1 MKINLIIF
9 ISEFNLGGAGNS
21 LFRLCMNLPKKKYN
35 ISVICLNKCA
45 YEKELKK
52 NKVTIFKISS
62 KKTTLAMLKVKK
74 ITKQLI
80 STKYKKNI
88 FVSNIYYSNILS
100 IIFLRNLKI
109 KLIIIERTPLQ
120 ELSIYFN
127 FKDLIK
133 KIFMKML
140 IAFTYKHANLCIS
153 NSNYISSEYNK
164 KYNLKFKSIFP
175 PSFVEEKNFNK
186 KYVSNNNLFILGTV
200 CRLSK
205 EKGLSEF
212 LRSIA
217 KLKSNLKSNLKLKF
231 IIIGDGPEENNLKKL
246 SIKLGIEKN
255 IIFHGFLNYKKIKQ
269 KLKTFDI
276 YINCSHFEGFPNSVV
291 ESLSNGIPVLAS
303 QSHGGI
309 NDIINN
315 KKLGYI
321 YKNEDDLMKTL
332 LNLYKKKKIFNLNKI
347 ETITHL
353 KKFSLSKSIKQYSKI
368 FENI

>member
-21 LFRLCMNLPKKKYN
+21 LFRLCVNLPKKKYN
-35 ISVICLNKCA
+35 INVICLNKCA

-52 NKVTIFKISS
+52 NKITIYKIFS
-62 KKTTLAMLKVKK
+62 KKTTLAMFEVKK

-88 FVSNIYYSNILS
+88 FISNIHYSNILS
-100 IIFLRNLKI
+100 IIFLKNLKI

-133 KIFMKML
+133 KIFMKIL
-140 IAFTYKHANLCIS
+140 ISFTYKHAHLCIS

-164 KYNLKFKSIFP
+164 LYNLKFISIFP
-175 PSFVEEKNFNK
+175 PSFVEEKNLKKKNIFNNK
-186 KYVSNNNLFILGTV
+186 PFIIGTV
-200 CRLSK
+200 CRLSR

-212 LRSIA
+212 LITIA
-217 KLKSNLKSNLKLKF
+217 KLKSNLKLKF
-231 IIIGDGPEENNLKKL
+231 IIIGDGPEENELKKL

-255 IIFHGFLNYKKIKQ
+255 IIFQGFLNYKEIKQ

-315 KKLGYI
+315 KKFGYI
-321 YKNEDDLMKTL
+321 YKNEKDLMKIL
-332 LNLYKKKKIFNLNKI
+332 LNIYNKKKTFKLNKR
-347 ETITHL
+347 ETIAHL
-353 KKFSLSKSIKQYSKI
+353 KKFSLSKSIKQYSKV

>member
-35 ISVICLNKCA
+35 INVICLNKCA

-52 NKVTIFKISS
+52 NKVTIFKIFS
-62 KKTTLAMLKVKK
+62 KKTALAMFEVKR

-88 FVSNIYYSNILS
+88 FISNIYYSNILS
-100 IIFLRNLKI
+100 IIFLKSLKI
-109 KLIIIERTPLQ
+109 KLIIIERTPFQ

-133 KIFMKML
+133 KIFMKIL
-140 IAFTYKHANLCIS
+140 ISFTYKHADLCIS
-153 NSNYISSEYNK
+153 NSNYISLEYNK
-164 KYNLKFKSIFP
+164 KYNLKFISIFP
-175 PSFVEEKNFNK
+175 PSFVEETNFKKNNI
-186 KYVSNNNLFILGTV
+186 SNNNPFIIGTV
-200 CRLSK
+200 CRLSR

-212 LRSIA
+212 LITIA
-217 KLKSNLKSNLKLKF
+217 KLKLKLKF
-231 IIIGDGPEENNLKKL
+231 IIIGDGPEENKLKKL
-246 SIKLGIEKN
+246 SIKLGIKKN
-255 IIFHGFLNYKKIKQ
+255 IIFQGFLNYKEIKQ

-315 KKLGYI
+315 KQFGYI
-321 YKNEDDLMKTL
+321 YKNEKDLMKSL
-332 LNLYKKKKIFNLNKI
+332 LNIYNKKKTFKLNKR
-347 ETITHL
+347 ETIAHL
-353 KKFSLSKSIKQYSKI
+353 KKFSLSKSIKQYSKV